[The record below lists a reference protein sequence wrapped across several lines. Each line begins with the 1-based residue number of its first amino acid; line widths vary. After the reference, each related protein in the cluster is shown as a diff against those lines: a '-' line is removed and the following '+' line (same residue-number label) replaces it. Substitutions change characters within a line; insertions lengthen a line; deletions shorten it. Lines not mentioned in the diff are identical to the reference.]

1 MKVVVLT
8 CSTGGGHNACA
19 NYIKEEFLAR
29 GIPCFVKDYMEL
41 VGKNASNVAEKMYLD
56 STKGKGKVF
65 GSVYKLGELYSKM
78 KIPSPVYGL
87 NSLVKDKLYQYL
99 IDNQYDLAI
108 GTQIFACHALTAIK
122 KEHPI
127 SFINVATD
135 YECIPFWEE
144 TNPDY
149 FVIPSPLLK
158 ERFIKKGFKEEVLV
172 PIGIPISS
180 RFLDCQ
186 ISKDIPRD
194 KDMILITSGSMGFG
208 QLKDV
213 VFRMLQEIPNTY
225 ITVVCGNNHK
235 MYNELS
241 EIDND
246 LLIVKGFINN
256 MSEYMKASTVVISK
270 PGGVTTTE
278 VAELRRPLILMMPI
292 PGVEDYNMNFFLN
305 NKMCLKAT
313 NVSDLV
319 IQAKKLL
326 ASKTLQDTITK
337 NQEENIKTYSAKSLV
352 DFVLEKFRKL
362 S

>member
-225 ITVVCGNNHK
+225 ITVVCGNNQEIQK
-235 MYNELS
+235 ELLT
-241 EIDND
+241 IDNP
-246 LLIVKGFINN
+246 LLIVKGFIHN
-256 MSEYMKASTVVISK
+256 MGEYMKASTVIISK

-278 VAELRRPLILMMPI
+278 VVELRKPLILMMPI
-292 PGVEDYNMNFFLN
+292 PGVEDYNAEFFESN
-305 NKMCLKAT
+305 GMCLKAKDID
-313 NVSDLV
+313 DLV
-319 IQAKKLL
+319 IKTKDLL
-326 ASKTLQDTITK
+326 KDKEKQKELIS
-337 NQEENIKTYSAKSLV
+337 NQEENINAYSAKALV
-352 DFVLEKFRKL
+352 DFVLGQKK
-362 S
+362 

>member
-1 MKVVVLT
+1 MKIVVLT

-29 GIPCFVKDYMEL
+29 GISCCVKDYMEL
-41 VGKNASNVAEKMYLD
+41 VGKNASSVAEKVYLD

-99 IDNQYDLAI
+99 VDNQYDLAI

-127 SFINVATD
+127 SFINIATD

-158 ERFIKKGFKEEVLV
+158 ERFIEKGFKEEILL

-180 RFLDCQ
+180 RFLDCPT
-186 ISKDIPRD
+186 SRDIPKD

-213 VFRMLQEIPNTY
+213 VIRMLQEIPNTY
-225 ITVVCGNNHK
+225 ITVVCGNNQ
-235 MYNELS
+235 
-241 EIDND
+241 EIQKQLLTIANP
-246 LLIVKGFINN
+246 LLIVKGFIHNIG
-256 MSEYMKASTVVISK
+256 EYMKASTVVISK

-278 VAELRRPLILMMPI
+278 VVELRKPLILMMPI
-292 PGVEDYNMNFFLN
+292 PGVEDYNAQFFESNGMALN
-305 NKMCLKAT
+305 AHNIE
-313 NVSDLV
+313 DLV
-319 IQAKKLL
+319 TKTRDLLKDKAMQQKL
-326 ASKTLQDTITK
+326 IH
-337 NQEENIKTYSAKSLV
+337 NQEKNIKSYSAKALV
-352 DFVLEKFRKL
+352 DFVLKNCK
-362 S
+362 